1 MSAYTIIAILGS
13 IPMLLL
19 AYVARPDNGN
29 YHYSFL
35 FLIPMLW
42 GVGLA
47 RKPLH
52 LHPLHFAMFAV
63 ALVLHDLGALGYYT
77 REFGGLAFDTYVH
90 FYFGLSGG
98 LMLERAFRLGVR
110 LEGWQLRIGA
120 VMFLLGLGAIH
131 EIMEVASTLAL
142 GPKMGMY
149 KMASADEL
157 DTQKD
162 LLCNLVGGVTAIA
175 LVALHSRTRL
185 QQ

>member
-1 MSAYTIIAILGS
+1 MSVYTIICILGN

-19 AYVARPDNGN
+19 AFMAAPENGN

-47 RKPLH
+47 RKQLQ
-52 LHPLHFAMFAV
+52 LHPLHFAMFAA
-63 ALVLHDLGALGYYT
+63 ALLLHDLGALGFYT
-77 REFGGLAFDTYVH
+77 KEFAHLAFDTYVH
-90 FYFGLSGG
+90 FYFGLCGG
-98 LMLERAFRLGVR
+98 LMLERLFRLGVR
-110 LEGWQLRIGA
+110 LEGWTLRIGA

-175 LVALHSRTRL
+175 LVALHSRVRPRP
-185 QQ
+185 